1 MVLKNKNAN
10 KIPVYNSYT
19 GEIIG
24 TVTQSSK
31 QDVLRALDV
40 AKIGEAIG
48 KKMPASKRIAI
59 LRKGV
64 TIMEREFDVLSNLIA
79 TEGIKTIVQARKE
92 VTRAINTIQLSAEEA
107 GRITGATIPF

>member
-1 MVLKNKNAN
+1 MVLKNENAN

-24 TVTQSSK
+24 TVPQSTK

-48 KKMPASKRIAI
+48 KKMPATERIVI
-59 LRKGV
+59 LKKTV
-64 TIMEREFDVLSNLIA
+64 TIMEREFN
-79 TEGIKTIVQARKE
+79 AR
-92 VTRAINTIQLSAEEA
+92 A
-107 GRITGATIPF
+107 